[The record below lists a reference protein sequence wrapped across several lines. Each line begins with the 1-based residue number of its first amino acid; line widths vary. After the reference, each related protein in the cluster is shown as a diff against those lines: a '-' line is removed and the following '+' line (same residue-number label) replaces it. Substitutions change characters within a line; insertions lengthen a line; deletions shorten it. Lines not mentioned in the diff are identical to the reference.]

1 MRGPQS
7 SNNTNNN
14 NNNNNN
20 MNAVGSLLA
29 SQFANQSNTIK
40 TIHSNDLNNVVASN
54 ALRQQNHIN
63 TPNNNSGS
71 PNGLV
76 QTAYNNRHQPIRN
89 SNLISAHQQQQQQQT
104 SYQMHLS
111 SLVESQP
118 AMSNSASNSNI
129 TKIASS
135 NQNVEYVY
143 NVNGAIKAAA
153 NTNGF
158 SKVVYPSSSSTS
170 SASSSSSSSAQ
181 PQLSSVQTK
190 LPTPPLPPP
199 PHQAQLN
206 SLPGEQASALVK
218 RLPPPTPPH
227 SKHNQQ
233 QSNLDHVVANNSMLP
248 PRAIVNSTPNKL
260 SNQSPQKTSSLTPS
274 HSNNQISSNLKSD
287 INDLPHPEA
296 ANGNEH
302 LPEEHIGAPSHL
314 ESNRDSQTTNNNSNS
329 RLSHEQFRH
338 ALQMVVNVG
347 DPRLRY
353 TNYIKIGEGSTGM
366 VYAANDLQST
376 NGAHLV
382 AIKKMNLHKQQRREL
397 LFNEVVIMRDYK
409 HKNIV
414 EMYGSYLVDDELWVV
429 MEYLAGGALTDIVT
443 KTRMD
448 ENQIGTVCKSVLR
461 ALAFLHA
468 NGVIHRDIKSDS
480 ILLSNDGRVKLT
492 DFGFVAQVSADL
504 QKRKSLVGTP
514 YWMAPEVISR
524 LPYGTEV
531 DIWSLGIMVIEMI
544 DGEPPYFDQPPLQA
558 MRFIRDMPPPKFK
571 DNMHRVSPRLQGFLD
586 RMLVR
591 DPTQRATAA
600 ELLEHP
606 FIRHAA
612 STNCLQSL
620 VQLSSN
626 RPDEALP
633 PQTPSLNQFNEHQF
647 VQQSQSFTHNYQ
659 SHQYSY

>member
-1 MRGPQS
+1 M
-7 SNNTNNN
+7 
-14 NNNNNN
+14 
-20 MNAVGSLLA
+20 A
-29 SQFANQSNTIK
+29 
-40 TIHSNDLNNVVASN
+40 
-54 ALRQQNHIN
+54 
-63 TPNNNSGS
+63 
-71 PNGLV
+71 
-76 QTAYNNRHQPIRN
+76 
-89 SNLISAHQQQQQQQT
+89 
-104 SYQMHLS
+104 
-111 SLVESQP
+111 
-118 AMSNSASNSNI
+118 
-129 TKIASS
+129 
-135 NQNVEYVY
+135 
-143 NVNGAIKAAA
+143 
-153 NTNGF
+153 
-158 SKVVYPSSSSTS
+158 
-170 SASSSSSSSAQ
+170 
-181 PQLSSVQTK
+181 
-190 LPTPPLPPP
+190 
-199 PHQAQLN
+199 
-206 SLPGEQASALVK
+206 
-218 RLPPPTPPH
+218 
-227 SKHNQQ
+227 
-233 QSNLDHVVANNSMLP
+233 
-248 PRAIVNSTPNKL
+248 
-260 SNQSPQKTSSLTPS
+260 
-274 HSNNQISSNLKSD
+274 
-287 INDLPHPEA
+287 HPEA
-296 ANGNEH
+296 PNGNEH
-302 LPEEHIGAPSHL
+302 LPDEHIGAPAHL

-606 FIRHAA
+606 FIRHAT

-620 VQLSSN
+620 VQLTSN
-626 RPDEALP
+626 RPDESL
-633 PQTPSLNQFNEHQF
+633 PQTPSMNQFNEHQF